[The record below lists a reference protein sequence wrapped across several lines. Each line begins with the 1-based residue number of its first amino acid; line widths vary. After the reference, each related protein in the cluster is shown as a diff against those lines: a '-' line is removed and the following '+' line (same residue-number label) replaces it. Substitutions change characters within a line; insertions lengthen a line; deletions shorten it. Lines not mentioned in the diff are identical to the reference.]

1 MNTKRIFFWLVLIGL
16 LFLLRPGDT
25 WRETQRIWRQ
35 RNLIL
40 GVLVT
45 VIVIY
50 LIYGAYSLYRQ
61 GGMFA
66 W

>member
-1 MNTKRIFFWLVLIGL
+1 
-16 LFLLRPGDT
+16 
-25 WRETQRIWRQ
+25 
-35 RNLIL
+35 
-40 GVLVT
+40 VLVT